1 MMDSCLDGCNSC
13 VFAYGQT
20 GAGKT
25 WTMAGRD
32 DKREN
37 WGLARRFIEYLF
49 KEKED
54 QAAKGQSEIKVS
66 CEYMEIYCEELKD
79 LFYAMDNHRD
89 KSAMKNK
96 PKLQTGMDKDGR
108 VVVKNIVNKEC
119 ESKEEMMNYFNEG
132 NKHRVVHATAM
143 NKESSRSHSVFT
155 IKTSCRNLLAV
166 NKKDQRVK
174 NGKLNIIDLA
184 GSERTAKSEVTGQQ
198 LKEAN
203 SINESLMNLGIVVS
217 SLSEGEGK
225 GKYVNYRLS
234 KLTEVMRDSLGGT
247 SKTLMFVNMSPA
259 VSNAPETK
267 GSLEYAR
274 NMKKITN
281 TVTKSIDNNEVAELK
296 QEIKALKARLG

>member
-54 QAAKGQSEIKVS
+54 QAAKGQVRGGGAEGAKRQQKHNTACIYLTPFYSSLRSSPSSQSEIKVS
-66 CEYMEIYCEELKD
+66 CEYLEIYCEELKD
-79 LFYAMDNHRD
+79 LFYAMDNHKNKD
-89 KSAMKNK
+89 KMKNR

-119 ESKEEMMNYFNEG
+119 ETKEEMMSYFNEG

-184 GSERTAKSEVTGQQ
+184 GSERTAKSEVLGQQ

-225 GKYVNYRLS
+225 YVNYRLS

-247 SKTLMFVNMSPA
+247 SKTLM
-259 VSNAPETK
+259 
-267 GSLEYAR
+267 
-274 NMKKITN
+274 
-281 TVTKSIDNNEVAELK
+281 
-296 QEIKALKARLG
+296 